1 MGLVRR
7 ITSRANPLV
16 ARIRDVARG
25 RGPAGTVLLD
35 GAHLVGEAIRSRVPL
50 EIVALV
56 DAVGPGDDEELR
68 EIETAVT
75 QSGGEVVRV
84 PATVMSAM
92 SPVRHP
98 SGIVA
103 LASVGPATLDEALA
117 ASLPLILVLD
127 GIQDAGN
134 VGAIVRAAEA
144 CGATGIVTT
153 VGTADAFG
161 WKALRGAMGSTFRLP
176 VATGQASGEIFARLH
191 GRRIVTLAT
200 VPRDGIPLPSCNLDR
215 PIAVL
220 LGSEGDGL
228 SDELVVRADERITI
242 PMRAPVESLN
252 VAVSAALTLYEA
264 AKQRAGH
271 VPVS

>member
-1 MGLVRR
+1 MDPVRR

-16 ARIRDVARG
+16 ARVRDVARG

-50 EIVALV
+50 EIVALA
-56 DAVGPGDDEELR
+56 DAVEGEESR
-68 EIETAVT
+68 EIETAAL

-103 LASVGPATLDEALA
+103 LASIAAATLDEALNG
-117 ASLPLILVLD
+117 SLPLILVLD

-153 VGTADAFG
+153 PGTADPFG

-176 VATGQASGEIFARLH
+176 IATGQASGAIFDRLH

-200 VPRDGIPLPSCNLDR
+200 VPRDGTPLPSCDFDR

-220 LGSEGDGL
+220 LGSEGAGL
-228 SDELVVRADERITI
+228 PHELVARADERITI